1 VLLGVDDSSL
11 VADNHTH
18 LVAVP
23 TAVPWGV
30 RSRSAGTVVR
40 RTAVSEKP
48 GTDRHVSLPDAT
60 VEVEPD
66 RPESSVETPLE
77 DAAEQSA
84 EVMSD
89 ERIAGPREV
98 PLDVDP
104 ADLADQSREVI
115 DDDEEYR

>member
-1 VLLGVDDSSL
+1 M
-11 VADNHTH
+11 
-18 LVAVP
+18 
-23 TAVPWGV
+23 
-30 RSRSAGTVVR
+30 
-40 RTAVSEKP
+40 SEKP
-48 GTDRHVSLPDAT
+48 GTGRHVSLPDAT

-66 RPESSVETPLE
+66 PSESSVETPLE

-84 EVMSD
+84 EVVDD
-89 ERIAGPREV
+89 ERVAGPREV